1 MNEGT
6 IDRIIR
12 LIVGAI
18 LIYLGFF
25 SLSGVFGII
34 IGIIG
39 IILFIT
45 GITGFCL
52 LYKVIGCSTKKVS

>member
-6 IDRIIR
+6 IDRIVR
-12 LIVGAI
+12 LIIGAI
-18 LIYLGFF
+18 LFYLGFF
-25 SLSGVFGII
+25 SLSGVGGII
-34 IGIIG
+34 LGIIG

-52 LYKVIGCSTKKVS
+52 LYKVIGCSTKKG

>member
-1 MNEGT
+1 MNEGSV
-6 IDRIIR
+6 DRIIR
-12 LIVGAI
+12 LIIGAI
-18 LIYLGFF
+18 LFYFGFF
-25 SLSGVFGII
+25 SLTGVVGII
-34 IGIIG
+34 LGIIG